1 MKFEFYKDFY
11 QSIFSH
17 SADGVLL
24 TAPDGQILAA
34 NPAACRMLGR
44 TEKELCK
51 LGRSDVVDTDDPH
64 LATALAERA
73 RNGVARAEL
82 TLIRGDGSR
91 FPAEITATVF
101 HDGNGSP
108 QTSVIIRDNSQRRQ
122 LEQERE
128 QYVRFFQLSTDP
140 MCIADPFGC
149 FKHVNQAFATL
160 TGYTADELVSRP
172 FLDFVLP
179 EDRQKTMDE
188 MKLQVAVRPSLH
200 FENRYVC
207 KNGRV
212 LLLSWTAYFD
222 KTDNVT
228 YATARDISA
237 QRELEEKN
245 RRISDILR
253 CVRHINEHLLVAR
266 EESEL
271 YQFVCN
277 TLSGVDRIVGAWIGL
292 KASESM
298 IQPVASAGFDITLL
312 QALQDGQGQGAE
324 PWAPTRRALHERQP
338 VMASN
343 AEAHGASPALH
354 EAATRLAVETVVSV
368 PIQVEDDVIG
378 AMVIWSA
385 HPVSASDESL
395 RFFVEVAGDI
405 AVGVRSLRLSR
416 QLATTLESLHD
427 ALMATVEAIAKL
439 VETRDPYT
447 AGHEH
452 RVAELASAIGLRM
465 GLPAQSIEGLRV
477 IGHLHDLGKISIPAE
492 ILSKPTRLSAIEMEL
507 VQSHP
512 EVGYEILKGLEFP
525 WPVAQAVLQHH
536 ERLDGSGYPNQLQGD
551 AISLEARIIA
561 VADTV
566 EAMST
571 HRPYRPARG
580 LAAALAEITSHRG
593 QLYDPAVVDACVAVL
608 KDNPLQL
615 PE

>member
-1 MKFEFYKDFY
+1 MNFEFYKDFY
-11 QSIFSH
+11 QSIFLH
-17 SADGVLL
+17 SADGMLL
-24 TAPDGQILAA
+24 TSPDGQILAA

-44 TEKELCK
+44 TEEEIRKV
-51 LGRSDVVDTDDPH
+51 GRSGVVDVSDPH
-64 LATALAERA
+64 LAAAVAERA
-73 RNGVARAEL
+73 HHGVARAEL
-82 TLIRGDGSR
+82 TFVRADGSR
-91 FPAEITATVF
+91 FPAEVTSAIF
-101 HDGNGSP
+101 HDGDGNP
-108 QTSVIIRDNSQRRQ
+108 KTSMIIRDNSERRQ

-149 FKHVNQAFATL
+149 FKHVNPAFAKL
-160 TGYTADELVSRP
+160 TGYTEAELVSQP

-179 EDRQKTMDE
+179 EDRQKTADE

-200 FENRYVC
+200 FENSYVC
-207 KNGRV
+207 KNGQV
-212 LLLSWTAYFD
+212 LRLSWTAYFD
-222 KTDNVT
+222 KTDGVT

-237 QRELEEKN
+237 ERALERKN
-245 RRISDILR
+245 RRISDILL
-253 CVRHINEHLLVAR
+253 CVRRINEHLLVAR
-266 EESEL
+266 EEDEL
-271 YQFVCN
+271 YRFVCN
-277 TLSGVDRIVGAWIGL
+277 ALSGVDRIVGAWIGL
-292 KASESM
+292 KTPEAM
-298 IQPVASAGFDITLL
+298 VRPVAAAGFDLALL
-312 QALQDGQGQGAE
+312 QALQDGQDPGAM

-338 VMASN
+338 VMATS
-343 AEAHGASPALH
+343 AETHGASPALH
-354 EAATRLAVETVVSV
+354 EAVTRLAVETVVSV

-385 HPVSASDESL
+385 RPVSASDESL
-395 RFFVEVAGDI
+395 QFFVEVAGDI

-416 QLATTLESLHD
+416 QLSTTLERLEG

-536 ERLDGSGYPNQLQGD
+536 ERLDGSGYPNRLQGD

-580 LAAALAEITSHRG
+580 LAAALEEITAHRG

-615 PE
+615 AE